1 MAISRLIYLFGDKTI
16 KEEVL
21 REAYESHFIGYPRSI
36 KMYKNLKKNYIS
48 GLIWKEK

>member
-16 KEEVL
+16 KEEVP

-36 KMYKNLKKNYIS
+36 KMYKNLKKNSIS
-48 GLIWKEK
+48 DLIWKEK